1 MNSIA
6 KRQATFLNLT
16 NDRKQ
21 ALFKVDFPA
30 EQQLVCLRLTSK
42 KVTEDFVPPKRIRTD
57 EESEV
62 KIFGE
67 KEGKWKL
74 LFARKVETRNLEMFV
89 FLKDFNYK
97 CLTFRL
103 ENLSLTIVAYF
114 EVGEEGQTA
123 QEAPVPAPTSDFG
136 LGLVQLVR
144 EQLTDCTFTDSVVES
159 VSKTEMPS
167 EGQKTGGV
175 AHARKMSL
183 KLTVNRLFSALKF
196 DYSGELSEALLDA
209 KWIDKFKNHLRDL
222 LTINSEI
229 GKPVS

>member
-1 MNSIA
+1 MTSTQ

-16 NDRKQ
+16 NDKKQ
-21 ALFKVDFPA
+21 ALFKVDFSV

-57 EESEV
+57 EESEM

-103 ENLSLTIVAYF
+103 ENLSLTVVAYF
-114 EVGEEGQTA
+114 EVGEEA
-123 QEAPVPAPTSDFG
+123 QMVLEPPVPALASGD

-144 EQLTDCTFTDSVVES
+144 EQISAGKL
-159 VSKTEMPS
+159 S
-167 EGQKTGGV
+167 EDLGDEVLGAEVQIEEQRSGGV

-209 KWIDKFKNHLRDL
+209 KWVDKFKNHLRDL

-229 GKPVS
+229 SKPVS